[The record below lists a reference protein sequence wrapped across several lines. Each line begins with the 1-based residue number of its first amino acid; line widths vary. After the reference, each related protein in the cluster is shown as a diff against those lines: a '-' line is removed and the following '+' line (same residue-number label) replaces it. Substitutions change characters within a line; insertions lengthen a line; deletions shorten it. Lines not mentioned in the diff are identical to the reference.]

1 MTKFETMDKM
11 NVDFVAL
18 SEQELVE
25 TDGGIVV
32 TTIVVGGTAIAVT
45 GKMIVGGI
53 AGAYGVGYAIGRGLG
68 YF

>member
-1 MTKFETMDKM
+1 MTKFETIDNMHT
-11 NVDFVAL
+11 NFVTL

-32 TTIVVGGTAIAVT
+32 TTIVVGGTAIAIT